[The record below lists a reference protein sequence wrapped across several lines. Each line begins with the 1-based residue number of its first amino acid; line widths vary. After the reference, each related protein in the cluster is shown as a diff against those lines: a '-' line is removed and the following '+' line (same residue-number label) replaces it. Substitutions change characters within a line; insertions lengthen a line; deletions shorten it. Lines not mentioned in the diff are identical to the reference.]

1 MSARQGHGRPV
12 SLPGR
17 LLAPAGGVRPRGPPL
32 ASVGR
37 VGLLGDLRG
46 AAVGEVL
53 TSSEAVL
60 ALRGAEFPGLV
71 DRRPSAVVRPTNFR
85 QVSRALQVL
94 SANDEPVTI
103 IGGSHGPR
111 GAVDGVTCIDLR
123 SIPRAAEMVG
133 DRIAAN
139 GSCLVRD
146 VLAADPAGELVVPA
160 GVAAT
165 PGMGLLTTAG
175 VGGLTRSL
183 GLSIDSLES
192 VTLLL
197 SNGAE
202 LVVDSSSE
210 DDLWWAVRGAAT
222 RLGVVAGATFRSHR
236 VPIVTET
243 RLLTRM
249 DALAQWAQTA
259 PALPRTTSLSWI
271 SVPATDGGE
280 PLLMLDEVTVGPQ
293 PHGAAAQ
300 VAGASASGVLSEQTW
315 QHAYRDHGHW
325 MIPSDPAHGPAPL
338 PEEYRM
344 DTAALWCSAE
354 GVAGIV
360 AELAEAVAEA
370 PPWCNVQVQHAGGAL
385 GDVTDDA
392 TAFFGRSAE
401 YNVVLGAVW
410 PAQGRGKLGA
420 RDWLRG
426 AEKAVSAAMIS
437 RYATDVRRGEFRI
450 EAKVRQIYGP
460 QLPRLREVAE
470 RLDPADRFRYAP
482 PF

>member
-1 MSARQGHGRPV
+1 M
-12 SLPGR
+12 
-17 LLAPAGGVRPRGPPL
+17 
-32 ASVGR
+32 ASVA
-37 VGLLGDLRG
+37 LLGDLRG

-53 TSSEAVL
+53 TGPDAGAVL
-60 ALRGAEFPGLV
+60 SDAEFPGLA
-71 DRRPSAVVRPTNFR
+71 DRKPAMVVRPTSFR

-94 SANDEPVTI
+94 SANDEPVTVV
-103 IGGSHGPR
+103 GGSHGPR
-111 GAVDGVTCIDLR
+111 GAVDGVVCIDLR
-123 SIPRAAEMVG
+123 GIPRRTELTG
-133 DRIAAN
+133 DRIVAN

-202 LVVDSSSE
+202 LVVDADSE
-210 DDLWWAVRGAAT
+210 EDLWWAVRGAAT
-222 RLGVVAGATFRSHR
+222 RLGVVASATFRTHR
-236 VPIVTET
+236 VPMVTET
-243 RLLTRM
+243 RLLTRI
-249 DALAQWAQTA
+249 DALEAWAQTA
-259 PALPRTTSLSWI
+259 PSLPRGTSLSWI
-271 SVPATDGGE
+271 AVPATDGGQ
-280 PLLMLDEVTVGPQ
+280 PLLMLDELTVGPE
-293 PHGAAAQ
+293 PIGAAAR
-300 VAGASASGVLSEQTW
+300 VAAASAAGVLSEHTW
-315 QHAYRDHGHW
+315 SHAYRDHGHW
-325 MIPSDPAHGPAPL
+325 MIPDDPEHGPPPM

-344 DTAALWCSAE
+344 DTTALWCSAE

-360 AELAEAVAEA
+360 ADLAEVVADA
-370 PPWCNVQVQHAGGAL
+370 PPWCNIQVQHAGGAMA
-385 GDVTDDA
+385 DVADDA

-410 PAQGRGKLGA
+410 PAQGRGKLAA

-426 AEKAVSAAMIS
+426 AEKTVGGAMVS

-450 EAKVRQIYGP
+450 ESKVRQIYGP
-460 QLPRLREVAE
+460 QLPRLREVAD
-470 RLDPADRFRYAP
+470 RLDPASRFRYAP